1 MVAVEHRQITYTPSA
16 GEIHLMMDLPLQGGV
31 DQDKTKWLDG
41 FNGTYPGS
49 ITGFQASNTDGS
61 GQVHNPR
68 LIVAKWSNAT
78 DNATLTLSGSC
89 SDIVHT
95 SCQWLGDSGS
105 LDPLMMQSVATG
117 VLVNDGSHFL
127 TSESSVAVDTVDA
140 TTQFSVDDV
149 ITTLEGAHIGT
160 IKEVTATLI
169 TLTGNTPVQTNDNTE
184 LYKRTPLILKNVSG
198 GAESVVLMMLVV

>member
-1 MVAVEHRQITYTPSA
+1 
-16 GEIHLMMDLPLQGGV
+16 MMDLPLQGGV

-41 FNGTYPGS
+41 FNGAYPGS
-49 ITGFQASNTDGS
+49 LTGFQASNTDGS
-61 GQVHNPR
+61 GEVHNPR

-95 SCQWLGDSGS
+95 SCQWLGDTGS
-105 LDPLMMQSVATG
+105 LDPLLMQSVATG

-140 TTQFSVDDV
+140 TTQFSAGDV
-149 ITTLEGAHIGT
+149 ITTLEGAHLGT
-160 IKEVTATLI
+160 IKELTATLI
-169 TLTGNTPVQTNDNTE
+169 TLTENTPVQTNDNTE

-198 GAESVVLMMLVV
+198 NTESVVLMMLVV

>member
-1 MVAVEHRQITYTPSA
+1 MAAVTYRQITYTPSA
-16 GEIHLMMDLPLQGGV
+16 GQVHVMMDLPLQGGV

-41 FNGTYPGS
+41 FNGAYPGS
-49 ITGFQASNTDGS
+49 LTGFQASNTDGS
-61 GQVHNPR
+61 GEVHNPR

-95 SCQWLGDSGS
+95 SCQWLGDTGS
-105 LDPLMMQSVATG
+105 LDPLLMQSVATG

-140 TTQFSVDDV
+140 TTQFSAGDV
-149 ITTLEGAHIGT
+149 ITTLEGAHLGT
-160 IKEVTATLI
+160 IKELTATLI
-169 TLTGNTPVQTNDNTE
+169 TLTENTPVQTNDNTE

-198 GAESVVLMMLVV
+198 NTESVVLMMLVV

>member
-1 MVAVEHRQITYTPSA
+1 MAAITYRNLTYTPSA
-16 GEIHLMMDLPLQGGV
+16 GEIHVMMDLPLQGGV

-49 ITGFQASNTDGS
+49 ITGFQASNSDGS

-95 SCQWLGDSGS
+95 SCQWLGDSAS

-117 VLVNDGSHFL
+117 VLINDGSHFL
-127 TSESSVAVDTVDA
+127 TSQSVATVDTVDA
-140 TTQFSVDDV
+140 TTQFSAGDV
-149 ITTLEGAHIGT
+149 ITTLEGAHLGT
-160 IKEVTATLI
+160 IKELTATSI

-198 GAESVVLMMLVV
+198 GTESVVLMMLVV